1 MQTTTTRAIHAY
13 WSGVRGARDVPDR
26 RDIEPAA
33 LRQYLPDLFILEQVS
48 GSAPLFRLAGTRLC
62 ALFGRE
68 LRATAFDRLFAAE
81 VRDRIGRICGAVA
94 AQRRA
99 AVLLAS
105 ACGQSSRLAAVEI
118 LLLPITSQSS
128 HADRIFGALVPLEPV
143 PPLALPLRPM
153 TQVSFES
160 VAPQQEFEPCP
171 EPSPA
176 ALPATVIRV
185 GARDFGQ
192 RLRRMLNL
200 RVFDGGK

>member
-13 WSGVRGARDVPDR
+13 WSGVRGERDVPDR

-33 LRQYLPDLFILEQVS
+33 LRQHLPDLFILEQVS

-68 LRATAFDRLFAAE
+68 LRATAFDSLFAPE
-81 VRDRIGRICGAVA
+81 VRDRIRRSCDAVT

-99 AVLLAS
+99 AVVRAS
-105 ACGQSSRLAAVEI
+105 TCGQSSRQAAVEI

-128 HADRIFGALVPLEPV
+128 QVDRIFGALTPLEPV
-143 PPLALPLRPM
+143 LPLDLPLRPM
-153 TQVSFES
+153 AQVSFAT
-160 VAPQQEFEPCP
+160 VKQDFEPYS
-171 EPSPA
+171 EPHPA
-176 ALPATVIRV
+176 PLPATVLRV
-185 GARDFGQ
+185 GAPDFGQ